1 MSLLEV
7 RDLRIAF
14 GTRTV
19 VDGVSFTLEAGEKLA
34 LVGESGSGK
43 TVSAFS
49 LLRLMPDAKLAGSV
63 QFDGREVLT
72 MDEPAL
78 QKLRGK
84 EIAVVFQEPMTAL
97 NPVLRVGA
105 QIAEAITL
113 HEGASKSEAWQKAIA
128 ALARVGIPQ
137 PEQRALSFPHQL
149 SGGQRQ
155 RVMIAMALACKPR
168 LLIAD
173 EPTTALDVSL
183 RHQILDLLDELRRD
197 TGMAILLITH
207 DLNLV
212 RRFADR
218 VAVMEKGHLVEQG
231 RTQDLMHNPQHPYT
245 QKLVASRP
253 QRTVGTAG
261 EGIVL
266 SAQNLSVD
274 YSMPGKGLSGWFRRQ
289 SFRAVADASLQLAPG
304 ETLGV
309 IGESGSGKTSLAMAL
324 LKLHGS
330 QDKVHG
336 EIRITDTSWREA
348 DRPAQRRLRRVV
360 QVVFQDPLSSLSPR
374 RTIEQIVGEGLEIH
388 EPSLSPEARRARIEQ
403 ALRDVELTEGGEVAP
418 LLQRYPHEFSGGQRQ
433 RIAIA
438 RALIVKPQIVV
449 LDEPTSALDVTIQ
462 QQILQLLTRLQSQLS
477 LSYVLVTHDIDV
489 VRAMAHRVMVMKD
502 SQVVEAGAL
511 DEVLGAPR
519 SDYTKMLVA
528 SAS

>member
-1 MSLLEV
+1 MSLLDV

-14 GTRTV
+14 GARTV

-49 LLRLMPDAKLAGSV
+49 LLRLLPDAKLAGSV
-63 QFDGREVLT
+63 QFDGRDVLT
-72 MDEPAL
+72 MDDTAI
-78 QKLRGK
+78 QQLRGK
-84 EIAVVFQEPMTAL
+84 DIAVVFQEPMTAL
-97 NPVLRVGA
+97 NPVLRIGA

-113 HEGASKSEAWQKAIA
+113 HEGLAKAAAWQKAIA

-137 PEQRALSFPHQL
+137 PEQRAQSFPHQL

-183 RHQILDLLDELRRD
+183 RQQILELLDDLRRE

-218 VAVMEKGHLVEQG
+218 VAVMERGHLVEQG
-231 RTQDLMHNPQHPYT
+231 DTQSVMLAPQHPYT

-253 QRTVGTAG
+253 QRTVGPAG
-261 EGIVL
+261 TGLVL
-266 SAQNLSVD
+266 SADKLSVD
-274 YSMPGKGLSGWFRRQ
+274 YSVPGKGLRGWFQRQ
-289 SFRAVADASLQLAPG
+289 HFRAVSEVSLQLAPG

-324 LKLHGS
+324 LHLHGS

-336 EIRITDTSWREA
+336 EIRVGDATWRTA
-348 DRPAQRRLRRVV
+348 DRAAQRRLRRIV

-388 EPSLSPEARRARIEQ
+388 EPALNAEARRMRVEQ
-403 ALRDVELTEGGEVAP
+403 ALRDVELTEAGEVAP
-418 LLQRYPHEFSGGQRQ
+418 LLARYPHEFSGGQRQ

-438 RALIVKPQIVV
+438 RALVLKPQIVI

-462 QQILQLLTRLQSQLS
+462 QQILQLLARLQSQLG

-502 SQVVEAGAL
+502 SQVVEAGTL
-511 DEVLGAPR
+511 DDVLGAPR

-528 SAS
+528 SAG